1 MAPADA
7 PSHVPVLYKDVLSA
21 LHVTAGSR
29 HIDGTLGAGGHAAG
43 ILEASSPDGQLL
55 GLDRDPVALAE
66 AGHRLERYAGRAH
79 LRQGTFAELGRHAAA
94 IGWERVQGV
103 LLDLG
108 VSSMQLNDPG
118 RGFSLRTDGPLDM
131 RFDPGQTTSADELVN
146 TWEEEALAEVI
157 GRYGEEPMA
166 GRVARAIVARRP
178 IHSTLELAGV
188 VAGAVRSR
196 RPGLHPATRTF
207 QALRIAVNQ
216 ELQALEQALPQA
228 VDLLAPGGRL
238 VVISF
243 HSLEDRRV
251 KTFLRLESQ
260 DCLCPPGLP
269 VCTCG
274 HQARLRLVGR
284 KALKP
289 GAEELAANPRSH
301 SARLRCAERLA
312 AA

>member
-1 MAPADA
+1 MASASSP
-7 PSHVPVLYKDVLSA
+7 PHVPVFYRDVLSA
-21 LHVTAGSR
+21 LQVTAGSR

-43 ILEASSPDGQLL
+43 ILEASAPDGQLL
-55 GLDRDPVALAE
+55 GLDRDPVALVE
-66 AGHRLERYAGRAH
+66 AGHRLARFAGRAH
-79 LRQGTFAELGRHAAA
+79 LRQGTFAELSRHAAA
-94 IGWERVQGV
+94 IGWESIQGV

-108 VSSMQLNDPG
+108 LSSMQLNDPG
-118 RGFSLRTDGPLDM
+118 RGFSLRADGPLDM
-131 RFDPGQTTSADELVN
+131 RFDPEQPTSADELVN
-146 TWEEEALAEVI
+146 TWEEDALAEVI
-157 GRYGEEPMA
+157 GRYGEEPSA

-178 IHSTLELAGV
+178 IHSTLELASV

-216 ELQALEQALPQA
+216 ELLALEQALPQA

-243 HSLEDRRV
+243 HSLEDRLV
-251 KTFLRLESQ
+251 KTYLRREST

-269 VCTCG
+269 VCACG
-274 HQARLRLVGR
+274 HVAQLRLVGR

-289 GAEELAANPRSH
+289 GAVELAANPRSH
-301 SARLRCAERLA
+301 SARLRCAERLGA
-312 AA
+312 A